1 MQYKLAKIYFM
12 KTIKQNVLVVAL
24 MLVTLCNYANNEKDF
39 NNIVNAK
46 NVKVVFEDV
55 KKGQQLTV
63 NDENGVELH
72 SELLTKEGE
81 LTKVFDLS
89 SLNDGLYTIELNKE
103 FLVVIKYLE
112 VKDNKVIFIDNSEQ
126 VIFKP
131 LIKNEGDLVLISKL
145 DFNENPLKVTLFF
158 EGDMILSE
166 TIKSELII
174 NRVYKLNKELK
185 GNYTVVVNSNGKS
198 YSSFFKI

>member
-1 MQYKLAKIYFM
+1 M

-131 LIKNEGDLVLISKL
+131 LIKNEDDLVLISKL

>member
-1 MQYKLAKIYFM
+1 M

-89 SLNDGLYTIELNKE
+89 SLR
-103 FLVVIKYLE
+103 
-112 VKDNKVIFIDNSEQ
+112 IFSCY
-126 VIFKP
+126 K
-131 LIKNEGDLVLISKL
+131 ISR
-145 DFNENPLKVTLFF
+145 
-158 EGDMILSE
+158 S
-166 TIKSELII
+166 
-174 NRVYKLNKELK
+174 
-185 GNYTVVVNSNGKS
+185 
-198 YSSFFKI
+198 

>member
-1 MQYKLAKIYFM
+1 M